1 MTGTYTHSLT
11 LSHTLTH
18 LLLSSGLLQ
27 KMLHDDVADNMDIPG
42 YAKIFLSRLWE
53 YLKRGQPLPVHIIP
67 SQTSPAAP
75 PAVPVAPVPST
86 DTPSTPAGPTTPSS
100 PEVFE
105 VLELSKEDIE
115 FREMV

>member
-1 MTGTYTHSLT
+1 
-11 LSHTLTH
+11 
-18 LLLSSGLLQ
+18 
-27 KMLHDDVADNMDIPG
+27 MLHDDVADNMDIPG

-53 YLKRGQPLPVHIIP
+53 YLKREQPLPVPTIP
-67 SQTSPAAP
+67 SQTP
-75 PAVPVAPVPST
+75 PSPVAPSAGPVASVPST
-86 DTPSTPAGPTTPSS
+86 DTPSTPAGSTTPSS